1 VLAAVA
7 LLALSTGAAV
17 ASPPKS
23 KPAAVAPVAPPPP
36 PPAEPLP
43 PPKIYLF
50 RGAMGPIFSTGMD
63 RLSEKLTKAGFSA
76 DVYEFTICRWIGDR
90 AITSYKESPAPIVLI
105 GHSMGGLCSIVISE
119 MAAKENIPISLVIA
133 IDPAHATGDVPL
145 NVERFINIFL
155 SDSVLGGGDVVAVP
169 GFRGHYASYD
179 LKENAR
185 VSHINIEKSDDI
197 HRQIVEMVT
206 QLPRIPPQTQAD
218 AVPLRYLV
226 PGDTLY
232 AARRFR
238 AKVIEAT
245 QASHDALL
253 EQPVDGLSTAD
264 RLRVAAHVCTIAG
277 AASLAEH
284 CEARLAADAGRD
296 ASSSPALPAML
307 QFAAALTTDPRR
319 GDRAALE
326 PLRRAG
332 LADPA
337 IVALAQLVAFVS
349 YQLRVVAGLRAMRAS
364 RDEAAS

>member
-1 VLAAVA
+1 MLDPRRIFVLAAVA

-169 GFRGHYASYD
+169 GYRGHYASYD
-179 LKENAR
+179 LKENSR

-206 QLPRIPPQTQAD
+206 QLPRIPAQPHAD

-226 PGDTLY
+226 PANSLVELWDSGMRVPVRRGDTMESI
-232 AARRFR
+232 AA
-238 AKVIEAT
+238 AN
-245 QASHDALL
+245 
-253 EQPVDGLSTAD
+253 
-264 RLRVAAHVCTIAG
+264 RVPLWSIAQSN
-277 AASLAEH
+277 SLAENATLTPGQSIVVPRH
-284 CEARLAADAGRD
+284 LTPPE
-296 ASSSPALPAML
+296 PT
-307 QFAAALTTDPRR
+307 AALTTPPPPARR
-319 GDRAALE
+319 
-326 PLRRAG
+326 
-332 LADPA
+332 
-337 IVALAQLVAFVS
+337 
-349 YQLRVVAGLRAMRAS
+349 
-364 RDEAAS
+364 

>member
-1 VLAAVA
+1 MIDLRRLLVLAAVA
-7 LLALSTGAAV
+7 LLAFGTGTAA
-17 ASPPKS
+17 ATPAKS
-23 KPAAVAPVAPPPP
+23 KTNAAAPATPPPF
-36 PPAEPLP
+36 EPLP

-63 RLSEKLTKAGFSA
+63 RLEEKLTKAGFSA
-76 DVYEFTICRWIGDR
+76 NVYEFTICRWIGDR
-90 AITSYKESPAPIVLI
+90 AISSYKESPAPIVLI

-179 LKENAR
+179 LKENSR

-226 PGDTLY
+226 PADTLVELWDSGV
-232 AARRFR
+232 R
-238 AKVIEAT
+238 V
-245 QASHDALL
+245 
-253 EQPVDGLSTAD
+253 PV
-264 RLRVAAHVCTIAG
+264 
-277 AASLAEH
+277 
-284 CEARLAADAGRD
+284 
-296 ASSSPALPAML
+296 
-307 QFAAALTTDPRR
+307 RR
-319 GDRAALE
+319 GDTMESIAAANRV
-326 PLRRAG
+326 PLWT
-332 LADPA
+332 
-337 IVALAQLVAFVS
+337 LAQSNSLPENA
-349 YQLRVVAGLRAMRAS
+349 QLTPGQTIIVPRHLTPPEPTAAMAVPPPAAGGRK
-364 RDEAAS
+364 